1 MVTLNIE
8 GKKVKVDDGFLSMS
22 PEQQEA
28 TVEEIAAS
36 LGVQKESGGGVMANF
51 NRGAADVFDAV
62 NPFNA
67 ARAGLNALTGSD
79 LPTDVS
85 ARRQLPEFGINVDQG
100 KAEGLVENFA
110 RGSGTAAAALPLI
123 TTGAGLLS
131 TSPRALTANVA
142 DDVYRGLASKG
153 GAVAEVAAGGI
164 SQTAGQVADD
174 AGYPGLRPYAEIAA
188 PIAAGGAAIGAGKL
202 AGATLSGAE
211 RLPVAGAAVR
221 VGRQAIGALGPMTG
235 PGARQQA
242 REQLLREVGSEAR
255 ATELGGRIERETE
268 LGLTP
273 AQQTGDPNLLSLE
286 RAAASEQPEIRE
298 ALTVQDARAR
308 ATAEGSIDGMS
319 GDVSDA
325 RSFFKTRLSDFKT
338 RLQEKSDIALQMG
351 DESVAGVGPRSSES
365 AASSNVTAKL
375 KLALD
380 DAKVE
385 EDALWR
391 QVPQDET
398 FEASGTL
405 DTFDD
410 ILQSTARAQQS
421 DIPQIAKQIL
431 GEGSALRD
439 TGRDNV
445 MELHGLYSEL
455 RRVARSAMAG
465 NDKNANKARIA
476 NKLAESILTDLGA
489 VAGDNPTGQAINE
502 ARAYSAALHET
513 FDQGTVGRI
522 LNRTIDGDETIP
534 SESALR
540 RTVGR
545 GGSDALVDNANIAK
559 ASPGAKE
566 DVADYIRGR
575 FSDSIV
581 GPDGKFSPKTG
592 AAWLRKNRE
601 ILNQYPELR
610 SEMYRAMGNR
620 QKAEAFSARAKVRS
634 DLADKSAIE
643 GFNRGQ
649 EQKALSSILTAD
661 SPVKAARSVV
671 ATARKDASGKALAG
685 VKAAFT
691 DYLIGSA
698 TKGSA
703 INGKDVVSLLSDGQ
717 TAAAMRVV
725 FTPAELAR
733 FKRIG
738 SELAKLDAASAATPK
753 GPVMDAA
760 PMMLI
765 DTVARIAGAKAGA
778 KVAGGG
784 GAGVSL
790 QAAQLGSRRA
800 RDLLGRMTNDKA
812 RRILYDAVQDPELMR
827 ALLLQPK
834 GAELP
839 AWAVSKITP
848 YLTGAAAQTIQ

>member
-36 LGVQKESGGGVMANF
+36 LGVSKESGGGVMANF
-51 NRGAADVFDAV
+51 NRGAADVFDAI

-100 KAEGLVENFA
+100 EAEGLVENFA

-131 TSPRALTANVA
+131 GGRGVAANVG
-142 DDVYRGLASKG
+142 DDVYRGLTSLGGSAS
-153 GAVAEVAAGGI
+153 EVAAGGI

-188 PIAAGGAAIGAGKL
+188 PVAAGGAIIGAGK
-202 AGATLSGAE
+202 ATRATLSGAE
-211 RLPVAGAAVR
+211 RLPLAGAAVKA
-221 VGRQAIGALGPMTG
+221 GRQAIGALGPMTG

-308 ATAEGSIDGMS
+308 ATAQDSIDGMS

-325 RSFFKTRLSDFKT
+325 RAFFSGRVKEYKT
-338 RLQEKSDIALQMG
+338 RLQDKADTALQMG
-351 DESVAGVGPRSSES
+351 DESVEAVGPRSTES
-365 AASSNVTAKL
+365 TASSNVTAKL
-375 KLALD
+375 KMALD

-385 EDALWR
+385 EDYLWR
-391 QVPQDET
+391 KVPQNET
-398 FEASGTL
+398 FPVDGTL
-405 DTFDD
+405 SEFDD
-410 ILQSTARAQQS
+410 IVQRTAQAQQK
-421 DIPQIAKQIL
+421 DIPDIANQLL
-431 GEGSALRD
+431 GEGGSMREA
-439 TGRDNV
+439 GRDNV

-455 RRVARSAMAG
+455 RRQARSAMAG
-465 NDKNANKARIA
+465 NDKNANKARVA
-476 NKLAESILTDLGA
+476 NKLADSILNDLGA
-489 VAGDNPTGQAINE
+489 VAVNNPTGKAINE
-502 ARAYSAALHET
+502 ARAYSAAMHET
-513 FDQGTVGRI
+513 FDQGTVARI

-534 SESALR
+534 AESALR

-545 GGSDALVDNANIAK
+545 GGSDALVDNANISQAAPNAK
-559 ASPGAKE
+559 S
-566 DVADYIRGR
+566 DVVEYIRGR
-575 FSDSIV
+575 FADSIN
-581 GPDGKFSPKTG
+581 GADGSFSPKS
-592 AAWLRKNRE
+592 AAGWLRKNRE
-601 ILNQYPELR
+601 MLNEYPELR
-610 SEMYRAMGNR
+610 TEFYRAMGNR
-620 QKAEAFSARAKVRS
+620 QKAEAFAARTKVRA
-634 DLADKSAIE
+634 DLTDKSAIG

-649 EQKALSSILTAD
+649 DQKALSSILTAD

-691 DYLIGSA
+691 DYLIGNA
-698 TKGSA
+698 TKGGA

-717 TAAAMRVV
+717 TSAAMRVV

-738 SELAKLDAASAATPK
+738 AELAKLDAASAATPK

-790 QAAQLGSRRA
+790 QAAQLGSSRA

-839 AWAVSKITP
+839 AWAVSKMTP
-848 YLTGAAAQTIQ
+848 YLAGAASQVFE